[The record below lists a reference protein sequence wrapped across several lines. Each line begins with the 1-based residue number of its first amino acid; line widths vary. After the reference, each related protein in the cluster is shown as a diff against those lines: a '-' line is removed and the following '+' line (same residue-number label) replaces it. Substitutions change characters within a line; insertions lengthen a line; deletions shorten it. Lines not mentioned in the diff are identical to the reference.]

1 MIRKSYIIL
10 GALLG
15 FFGLGIIINP
25 SIYHSAFR
33 YHFDFTEIKWPF
45 GGGLIILGC
54 FFIWSSFSKKA
65 IDAEK
70 KTRDEERIM
79 MCPKCIKPFYKK
91 DAPTLQCPDCRNSLE
106 DLSGFYERHPELK
119 DKGIKSDSGLSA

>member
-1 MIRKSYIIL
+1 MNRKSYIIL
-10 GALLG
+10 GILLG
-15 FFGLGIIINP
+15 LFGFGIIINP

-33 YHFDFTEIKWPF
+33 YQFDFTEIKWPL

-54 FFIWSSFSKKA
+54 FFIWSSFRKKT

-70 KTRDEERIM
+70 KLKDVTIVL

-91 DAPTLQCPDCRNSLE
+91 DAPTLRCPDCQNTLE
-106 DLSGFYERHPELK
+106 ALSGFYERHPELRK
-119 DKGIKSDSGLSA
+119 